1 MTEEFYKRYP
11 QLKENEEKIEK
22 AIKAIITSYKNGG
35 TILLC
40 GNGGSESDCDHIV
53 GEFMKGFMLP
63 RRFKGADKQAIA
75 EAFGDENAVNN
86 FQYAVPAISLPSLS
100 AVNTAFIN
108 DVAPDFVY
116 AQLMYGYGK
125 KGDVAIGI
133 STSGNSKNVVN
144 ALIAAKAKGLVTI
157 ALTGCKPNRS
167 ENIADIAIK
176 VCETETYKVQEL
188 HLPVYHYICAE
199 VERRLFG
206 E

>member
-1 MTEEFYKRYP
+1 
-11 QLKENEEKIEK
+11 
-22 AIKAIITSYKNGG
+22 
-35 TILLC
+35 
-40 GNGGSESDCDHIV
+40 
-53 GEFMKGFMLP
+53 
-63 RRFKGADKQAIA
+63 
-75 EAFGDENAVNN
+75 
-86 FQYAVPAISLPSLS
+86 
-100 AVNTAFIN
+100 
-108 DVAPDFVY
+108 
-116 AQLMYGYGK
+116 MYGYGK
-125 KGDVAIGI
+125 KSDVAIGI

>member
-1 MTEEFYKRYP
+1 MKNEFYERYP
-11 QLKENEEKIEK
+11 MLKENEDKIEK
-22 AIKAIITSYKNGG
+22 VIEAIINTYSSGG
-35 TILLC
+35 TVLLC

-53 GEFMKGFMLP
+53 GEFMKGFMLKRP
-63 RRFKGADKQAIA
+63 FKGEDRNAIVK
-75 EAFGDENAVNN
+75 AFGTEDAVKN

-144 ALIAAKAKGLVTI
+144 ALIAAKAKGMFTV
-157 ALTGCKPNRS
+157 ALTGAKPNRS
-167 ENIADIAIK
+167 EEIADVAIR

-188 HLPVYHYICAE
+188 HLPTYHYICAE
-199 VERRLFG
+199 VERRLF